1 MIFRPSTGA
10 SVTTTGAQFTTPDG
24 PAGDGPGCDHPLT
37 RLLLLLEIADQPD
50 WLRDLA
56 APAGSAPQSLR

>member
-1 MIFRPSTGA
+1 M
-10 SVTTTGAQFTTPDG
+10 TTPG
-24 PAGDGPGCDHPLT
+24 AEFPAPADPVDNGLSCDHPLT

-56 APAGSAPQSLR
+56 APARTPAALSASQGLG

>member
-1 MIFRPSTGA
+1 MTTSGA
-10 SVTTTGAQFTTPDG
+10 EFTTTDG

-56 APAGSAPQSLR
+56 APARSLPQSFR

>member
-1 MIFRPSTGA
+1 M
-10 SVTTTGAQFTTPDG
+10 TTPGAQF
-24 PAGDGPGCDHPLT
+24 PAPADQADDSLSCDHPLT

-56 APAGSAPQSLR
+56 ATARTPAGAASVAQSLG